1 MTEKQRAFCRYVVEG
16 NTAVN
21 AYKMAYNTQAGERTI
36 AVEASKMMKRPDIQE
51 ELNRLRQPLEA
62 DLHALALS
70 EREKQIAFVRERI
83 QACLEKEDE
92 ANCRMYTDMLNKILG
107 LYKEETNVDPGQ
119 NALKEMDTESL
130 MKLIS

>member
-16 NTAVN
+16 NTAAN
-21 AYKMAYNTQAGERTI
+21 AYKMAYDTQAGERTI

-70 EREKQIAFVRERI
+70 ERQKQIEFVRERI
-83 QACLEKEDE
+83 QACLDKEDE
-92 ANCRMYTDMLNKILG
+92 SNCRMYTDMLNKILG
-107 LYKEETNVDPGQ
+107 LYKEDTSAEQST
-119 NALKEMDTESL
+119 NALTEMDADAL